1 MQYLDFGSF
10 EALRPAIPF
19 SLLFLILGG
28 MLVLYCGLNLRYSSP
43 SQREQAFFLFS
54 ISLMLTVTLVMTPFI
69 FANWTVIPQRIGIIE
84 KRYDIEMSTEQYL
97 ELSYP
102 DDKPVKAEKYGA
114 VVLDDGREVT
124 LVWTGSELQLQS
136 DGKELPVVS

>member
-19 SLLFLILGG
+19 VLLSLVLGG
-28 MLVLYCGLNLRYSSP
+28 MLVLYCALNLRYSSP
-43 SQREQAFFLFS
+43 SQRGQAETLFGA
-54 ISLMLTVTLVMTPFI
+54 SLMLAVVLVMTPLV
-69 FANWTVIPQRIGIIE
+69 FANWTVVPQRLGIIE
-84 KRYDIEMSTEQYL
+84 GRYGIEMSIEQYP

-102 DDKPVKAEKYGA
+102 DDKPVKAEKYGT